1 METTLDRGT
10 VIKVPER
17 QRNLYKIM
25 SVDFSKRKY
34 NVQGCSNAPGF
45 PIKEGRGAGYY
56 AVKFDHAGMEVFAK
70 GTVEKSD
77 RPTMLPKTEQK
88 VKRVEDLK
96 NSFFVP
102 DCIKQTFEMLE
113 NALSPE
119 NLCCDGEL
127 PMRMVQAKRAK
138 INRLWSA
145 LEDYIDQRVEPY
157 V

>member
-70 GTVEKSD
+70 GTVEESD

-88 VKRVEDLK
+88 VKRRRPEEFLLRPRLHQADLR
-96 NSFFVP
+96 
-102 DCIKQTFEMLE
+102 
-113 NALSPE
+113 NA
-119 NLCCDGEL
+119 GKRTL
-127 PMRMVQAKRAK
+127 PR
-138 INRLWSA
+138 
-145 LEDYIDQRVEPY
+145 EP
-157 V
+157 VL

>member
-1 METTLDRGT
+1 METLSLGT

-25 SVDFSKRKY
+25 SVDASKRKY

-77 RPTMLPKTEQK
+77 RLTPPKREEK
-88 VKRVEDLK
+88 MVRVKDLGV
-96 NSFFVP
+96 FVP

-113 NALSPE
+113 NHLSPE

-127 PMRMVQAKRAK
+127 PMRMVQQKRAQ
-138 INRLWSA
+138 IMRLWSA
-145 LEDYIDQRVEPY
+145 LEGYINQRVEPY